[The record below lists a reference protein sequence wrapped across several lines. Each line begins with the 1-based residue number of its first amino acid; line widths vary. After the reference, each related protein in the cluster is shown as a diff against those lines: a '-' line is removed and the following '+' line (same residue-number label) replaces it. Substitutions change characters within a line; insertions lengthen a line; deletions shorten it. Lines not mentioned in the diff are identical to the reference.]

1 MTSKRCRITPLTPEE
16 LHQIGEDLTTIA
28 GEIGDLLEE
37 EYGHAC
43 WARREALRARL
54 RIKRLAVKLGV
65 EINDDRPRPKMFA
78 RGHSSGA
85 LYEFFIRC
93 VLDAIDARVRCP
105 VLDAA
110 LGVEQTLH
118 NLRVAVED
126 DRFDQAWAW
135 ERRMRRGAA

>member
-65 EINDDRPRPKMFA
+65 EINDDRPRPKGTTA
-78 RGHSSGA
+78 SRT
-85 LYEFFIRC
+85 
-93 VLDAIDARVRCP
+93 P
-105 VLDAA
+105 
-110 LGVEQTLH
+110 
-118 NLRVAVED
+118 
-126 DRFDQAWAW
+126 
-135 ERRMRRGAA
+135 